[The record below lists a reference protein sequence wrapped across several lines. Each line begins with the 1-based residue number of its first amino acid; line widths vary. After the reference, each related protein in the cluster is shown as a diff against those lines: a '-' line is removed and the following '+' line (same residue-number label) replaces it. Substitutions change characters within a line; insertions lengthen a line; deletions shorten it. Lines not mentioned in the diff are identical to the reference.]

1 MKITNDANVTI
12 IGSNTT
18 VVIPNSDSITS
29 SVVVTCNSGSSY
41 SITSSVVVTCNSG
54 SSYRISK
61 ECYIALEEL
70 FKEQIG
76 EVESNKP
83 VIVKE

>member
-41 SITSSVVVTCNSG
+41 
-54 SSYRISK
+54 RISK
-61 ECYIALEEL
+61 ECYVALEEL

-83 VIVKE
+83 IIVKE

>member
-1 MKITNDANVTI
+1 MKIINDANVTI

-18 VVIPNSDSITS
+18 VVIPNNDSIIS
-29 SVVVTCNSGSSY
+29 N
-41 SITSSVVVTCNSG
+41 VVVTCNSG

-61 ECYIALEEL
+61 ECYVALEEL

-83 VIVKE
+83 VIIKE

>member
-1 MKITNDANVTI
+1 MKITNDANTTI

-18 VVIPNSDSITS
+18 IVIPNSDSITS
-29 SVVVTCNSGSSY
+29 NVVVVACN
-41 SITSSVVVTCNSG
+41 NG

-61 ECYIALEEL
+61 ECYVALEEL

-76 EVESNKP
+76 KIESNKP
-83 VIVKE
+83 IIVKE

>member
-18 VVIPNSDSITS
+18 VVIPNSDSITA
-29 SVVVTCNSGSSY
+29 SVVVTCN
-41 SITSSVVVTCNSG
+41 NG

-61 ECYIALEEL
+61 ECYAALEEL

-76 EVESNKP
+76 EIESNKP
-83 VIVKE
+83 IIVKE

>member
-1 MKITNDANVTI
+1 MKITNDANTTI

-29 SVVVTCNSGSSY
+29 SVVV
-41 SITSSVVVTCNSG
+41 VTCNSG

-61 ECYIALEEL
+61 ECYVTLEEL

>member
-18 VVIPNSDSITS
+18 VVIPNSDSIAAD
-29 SVVVTCNSGSSY
+29 
-41 SITSSVVVTCNSG
+41 VVVTCNSG

-61 ECYIALEEL
+61 ECYVALEEL

-76 EVESNKP
+76 KIESNKP
-83 VIVKE
+83 IIVKE

>member
-1 MKITNDANVTI
+1 MKITNDANTTI

-29 SVVVTCNSGSSY
+29 NVVVACN
-41 SITSSVVVTCNSG
+41 NG

-61 ECYIALEEL
+61 ECYVALEEL

-76 EVESNKP
+76 KIESNKP
-83 VIVKE
+83 SIVKE

>member
-1 MKITNDANVTI
+1 MKIINDANTTI

-29 SVVVTCNSGSSY
+29 NVVVVCN
-41 SITSSVVVTCNSG
+41 NG

-61 ECYIALEEL
+61 ECYVALEGL
-70 FKEQIG
+70 FKEQIDKI
-76 EVESNKP
+76 ESNKP
-83 VIVKE
+83 IIVRE

>member
-1 MKITNDANVTI
+1 MKITNDANTSI

-18 VVIPNSDSITS
+18 VVIPNSDSITAN
-29 SVVVTCNSGSSY
+29 VVVACN
-41 SITSSVVVTCNSG
+41 NG

-61 ECYIALEEL
+61 ECYVALEEL

-83 VIVKE
+83 IIVKE

>member
-1 MKITNDANVTI
+1 MKIINDTNVTI

-18 VVIPNSDSITS
+18 VVIPNNDSITS
-29 SVVVTCNSGSSY
+29 NVVVTCNSGS
-41 SITSSVVVTCNSG
+41 N
-54 SSYRISK
+54 YRISK
-61 ECYIALEEL
+61 ECYVALEEL

-83 VIVKE
+83 VIIKE

>member
-1 MKITNDANVTI
+1 MKITNDANTTI

-18 VVIPNSDSITS
+18 VVVPDSDSITS
-29 SVVVTCNSGSSY
+29 DVVVACN
-41 SITSSVVVTCNSG
+41 NG

-61 ECYIALEEL
+61 KCYVALEEL

-76 EVESNKP
+76 KIESNKP
-83 VIVKE
+83 IIVKE

>member
-1 MKITNDANVTI
+1 MKITNDANTTI

-29 SVVVTCNSGSSY
+29 NVVVAYN
-41 SITSSVVVTCNSG
+41 NG

-61 ECYIALEEL
+61 ECYVALEEL

-76 EVESNKP
+76 KIESNKP
-83 VIVKE
+83 IIVKE

>member
-1 MKITNDANVTI
+1 MKITNDSNTTI

-18 VVIPNSDSITS
+18 VVIPNSGSIAS
-29 SVVVTCNSGSSY
+29 IVVVACN
-41 SITSSVVVTCNSG
+41 NG

-61 ECYIALEEL
+61 ECYVALEEL

-76 EVESNKP
+76 KIEYNKP
-83 VIVKE
+83 IIVKE

>member
-1 MKITNDANVTI
+1 MKITNDANTTI

-29 SVVVTCNSGSSY
+29 DVVVACN
-41 SITSSVVVTCNSG
+41 NG
-54 SSYRISK
+54 SSYRMNK
-61 ECYIALEEL
+61 KCYVALEEL

-76 EVESNKP
+76 KIESNKP
-83 VIVKE
+83 IIVKE

>member
-1 MKITNDANVTI
+1 MKIINDANVTI

-18 VVIPNSDSITS
+18 VVIPNNDSIA
-29 SVVVTCNSGSSY
+29 
-41 SITSSVVVTCNSG
+41 SSVVVTCNSG

-61 ECYIALEEL
+61 ECYVALEEL

-76 EVESNKP
+76 EVEFNKP
-83 VIVKE
+83 VIIKE

>member
-1 MKITNDANVTI
+1 MKITNNANTTI
-12 IGSNTT
+12 IGSNII
-18 VVIPNSDSITS
+18 VVIPNSDSITAN
-29 SVVVTCNSGSSY
+29 VIVACNNGY
-41 SITSSVVVTCNSG
+41 
-54 SSYRISK
+54 SYRISK
-61 ECYIALEEL
+61 ECYVALEEL

>member
-1 MKITNDANVTI
+1 MKITNDANTII

-18 VVIPNSDSITS
+18 VVIPNND
-29 SVVVTCNSGSSY
+29 

-61 ECYIALEEL
+61 ECYVALKEL

-76 EVESNKP
+76 KIESNKP
-83 VIVKE
+83 IIVKE

>member
-18 VVIPNSDSITS
+18 IVIPNSDSITS
-29 SVVVTCNSGSSY
+29 SVVTCDSD
-41 SITSSVVVTCNSG
+41 

-61 ECYIALEEL
+61 EYYVALKEL

-76 EVESNKP
+76 KVEFNKP
-83 VIVKE
+83 IIVKE

>member
-1 MKITNDANVTI
+1 MKITNDANTTI

-29 SVVVTCNSGSSY
+29 NVIVVCNNGY
-41 SITSSVVVTCNSG
+41 
-54 SSYRISK
+54 SYRISK
-61 ECYIALEEL
+61 ECYVALEEL

-76 EVESNKP
+76 KIESNKP
-83 VIVKE
+83 IIVKE

>member
-1 MKITNDANVTI
+1 MKIINDANVTI

-18 VVIPNSDSITS
+18 VVIPNNDSITS
-29 SVVVTCNSGSSY
+29 SVVVICNSGSSY
-41 SITSSVVVTCNSG
+41 K
-54 SSYRISK
+54 ISK
-61 ECYIALEEL
+61 DCYVALEEL

-83 VIVKE
+83 VIIKE